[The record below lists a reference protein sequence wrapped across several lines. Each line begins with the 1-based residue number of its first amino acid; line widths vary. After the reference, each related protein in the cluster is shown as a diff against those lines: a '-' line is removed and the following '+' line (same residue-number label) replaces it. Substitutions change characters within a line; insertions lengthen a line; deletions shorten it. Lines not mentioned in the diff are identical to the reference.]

1 MKFEDWMVSQGLS
14 ASSIK
19 KYAGAIDGRL
29 TDWGT
34 GHASIRKPLRTIH
47 DSQEFAALSE
57 LIEGSDIF
65 AERNA
70 RGNHMYGAALKHYAR
85 YLVALARNDDRAAA
99 GPFGPE
105 LEVMEAAEALM
116 APFEPK
122 NQEDGRERVLR
133 SLVRRQG
140 QPQFRAGLIGA
151 YDARCAITRCP
162 LLVILEAA
170 HITPYLGPGTNL
182 VSNGLLLRA
191 DIHTLWD
198 RALIAI
204 NPTTMLLAVSPEV
217 RDDTYQ
223 SLFGTPV
230 YQPVTVSS
238 RPSMAALQQQWSI
251 FYSSPTA

>member
-29 TDWGT
+29 TDWGA
-34 GHASIRKPLRTIH
+34 GHASTRKPLRTIH
-47 DSQEFAALSE
+47 DSQQFAALSE
-57 LIEGSDIF
+57 LIEGSDTF

-70 RGNHMYGAALKHYAR
+70 RANPMYEAALKHYAR
-85 YLVALARNDDRAAA
+85 YLAALARNDDKAAA
-99 GPFGPE
+99 GPFGVE
-105 LEVMEAAEALM
+105 LEAMEAAEALM

-122 NQEDGRERVLR
+122 NAQDERERVLR
-133 SLVRRQG
+133 ALVRRQG

-162 LLVILEAA
+162 LLGILEAA
-170 HITPYLGPGTNL
+170 HITPYLGAGTNL
-182 VSNGLLLRA
+182 LSNGLLLRA
-191 DIHTLWD
+191 DMHTLWD

-217 RDDTYQ
+217 NDISYQ
-223 SLFGTPV
+223 SLLGTPV
-230 YQPVTVSS
+230 YQPVMVSS

-251 FYSSPTA
+251 FYASPTA